1 MSSRAQEKKRLR
13 AEREQRE
20 QEAAAAAARRR
31 RLGIL
36 GGVVLAAAAI
46 VVVLILISSG
56 GSSSGNGGSAGRPL
70 EHVSEVNDLFRG
82 IPQSG
87 RMLGR
92 SDAPVTMVEFADL
105 QCPFCAQ
112 YADNA
117 LPTIV
122 NRYVRT
128 GKVRL
133 ELRLI
138 AIIGPDSEKARK
150 MAAAAELQNHLW
162 SFSEL
167 FYRNQGEENSG
178 YVTDPFLRLVAGGVP
193 GLDVQRAFSDRN
205 GAAVRSLLAQNDAAA
220 SARGVNSTPTF
231 FAGRSGQSPAP
242 LQPSSLDASG
252 FTGPLDQLLKGR

>member
-1 MSSRAQEKKRLR
+1 MSSRTQQKQRLR
-13 AEREQRE
+13 AEREARE

-31 RLGIL
+31 RFGIL
-36 GGVVLAAAAI
+36 GGVVLAAAAV

-70 EHVSEVNDLFRG
+70 EHVSEVNSLFRG

-87 RMLGR
+87 RFLGR
-92 SDAPVTMVEFADL
+92 SDAPVTMVEYADL

-117 LPTIV
+117 LPTVV

-138 AIIGPDSEKARK
+138 AIIGPDSQKARQ
-150 MAAAAELQNHLW
+150 MAGAAQLQNRLW
-162 SFSEL
+162 NFAEL

-178 YVTDPFLRLVAGGVP
+178 YVTDPFLRLVARGVA

-205 GAAVRSLLAQNDAAA
+205 GAQVHRLLAENDAGAA
-220 SARGVNSTPTF
+220 ARSVNSTPTF
-231 FAGRSGQSPAP
+231 FAGRTGQSPAA
-242 LQPSSLDASG
+242 LSPSSLDASG